1 VRILILDD
9 QKSARRVLKQLLS
22 GLSYAEVVEA
32 DSLAAAKV
40 IVDTSNVDMCLV
52 DVRLS
57 ENTTDRGG
65 LEFLAYL
72 RSQGRAIPAVMVT
85 ASTELAE
92 VREAMRRGAQD
103 YVLKDEL
110 SPEMLLPIVDG
121 IRERLT
127 LKGEVLRLRQR
138 VER

>member
-1 VRILILDD
+1 MKILILDD
-9 QKSARRVLKQLLS
+9 QKSARRVLKLLLS
-22 GLSYAEVVEA
+22 ERSYAEVLEA
-32 DSLAAAKV
+32 DSLESAKAV
-40 IVDTSNVDMCLV
+40 VESQNVDLCLV

-57 ENTTDRGG
+57 ENSTDRGG

-72 RSQGRAIPAVMVT
+72 RSGGRSIPAVMVT

-110 SPEMLLPIVDG
+110 SPEMLLPIVD
-121 IRERLT
+121 
-127 LKGEVLRLRQR
+127 
-138 VER
+138 